1 MKKYIDDLKRKYATR
16 YIISKQEYD
25 AAKRKTTEK
34 EFWESYE
41 EDTGEYYYLEYPN
54 DAELKAIILD
64 DRLGEISNDI
74 KFFKNL
80 TIAGMVIVAIR
91 FIIWLFEILPS

>member
-1 MKKYIDDLKRKYATR
+1 M
-16 YIISKQEYD
+16 
-25 AAKRKTTEK
+25 
-34 EFWESYE
+34 
-41 EDTGEYYYLEYPN
+41 EYPN
-54 DAELKAIILD
+54 DAELKAMILD